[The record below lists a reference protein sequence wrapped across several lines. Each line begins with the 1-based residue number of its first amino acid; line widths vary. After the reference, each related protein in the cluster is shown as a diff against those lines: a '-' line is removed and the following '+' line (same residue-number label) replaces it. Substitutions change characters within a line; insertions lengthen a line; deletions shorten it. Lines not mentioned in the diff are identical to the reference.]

1 MSYKTSLIKLVIKCA
16 PIKII
21 LWVAN
26 MKLKGIAEI
35 TDFRFDLDA
44 RTAHVQ
50 TQLFGEAEPI
60 DVWVEGYGI
69 MQDGQN
75 YQFILQHAQSNKP
88 WLNNTLARITGKGW
102 EIPVI
107 PHLAGQMELIAE
119 LLKIDNPQ

>member
-1 MSYKTSLIKLVIKCA
+1 MSYKTSLIKLIIKCA

-69 MQDGQN
+69 MQDEQN
-75 YQFILQHAQSNKP
+75 YRFIIQHAQSNKP
-88 WLNNTLARITGKGW
+88 WLDNTLARITGKGW
-102 EIPVI
+102 KIPAI
-107 PHLAGQMELIAE
+107 PHLASQMELIAE
-119 LLKIDNPQ
+119 LLKIDSPE